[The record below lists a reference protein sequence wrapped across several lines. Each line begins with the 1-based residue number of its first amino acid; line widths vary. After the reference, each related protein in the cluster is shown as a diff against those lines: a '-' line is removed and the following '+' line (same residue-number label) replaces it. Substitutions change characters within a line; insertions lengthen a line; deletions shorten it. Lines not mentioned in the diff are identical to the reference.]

1 MALVRYE
8 PWNLLDRLQ
17 REFNLQNLL
26 DPYVR
31 EVEGEDNSN
40 VVTSH
45 WRPAVDI
52 KEEEDRFVIYADLP
66 GVDPE
71 DIEITMEQGV
81 LTLKGE
87 RSEET
92 TKEREGYKRVERV
105 NGSFY
110 RRFSLPDIADAER
123 IEAKGKMACWR
134 SLCPSKRRRNQ
145 KGLPSRV
152 KLNSKNKAGIARLFS
167 GLLLIRQLN

>member
-17 REFNLQNLL
+17 KEFNLQNLL
-26 DPYVR
+26 DPYAR
-31 EVEGEDNSN
+31 EVEGEDYSN
-40 VVTSH
+40 VVTSR

-66 GVDPE
+66 GVDPKN
-71 DIEITMEQGV
+71 IEITMEQGV

-92 TKEREGYKRVERV
+92 KEEREGYKRVERV
-105 NGSFY
+105 SGSFY
-110 RRFSLPDIADAER
+110 RRFSLPDTADAER
-123 IEAKGKMACWR
+123 IEAKGKNGV
-134 SLCPSKRRRNQ
+134 LEIT
-145 KGLPSRV
+145 LPKQEKAQPRKITV
-152 KLNSKNKAGIARLFS
+152 KS
-167 GLLLIRQLN
+167 

>member
-8 PWNLLDRLQ
+8 PFNLLDRLQ
-17 REFNLQNLL
+17 KEFSLQNALE
-26 DPYVR
+26 PYARDVIAD
-31 EVEGEDNSN
+31 DNSD

-66 GVDPE
+66 GIDPKE
-71 DIEITMEQGV
+71 IEITMEQGV

-92 TKEREGYKRVERV
+92 KEEREGYKRIERV
-105 NGSFY
+105 SGNFY
-110 RRFSLPDIADAER
+110 RRFSLPDTADAER
-123 IEAKGKMACWR
+123 IEAEGKNGVLQITLPKHEKVQARKISVKG
-134 SLCPSKRRRNQ
+134 
-145 KGLPSRV
+145 
-152 KLNSKNKAGIARLFS
+152 
-167 GLLLIRQLN
+167 